1 MNDFSEEYVENY
13 EQKCLCVLVLDV
25 SNLLGP
31 AQIAEMNKSLQEFYK
46 IIQEDETTSQRMEF
60 CIITYGEGVS
70 IIQEPC
76 TVERFSMPAIP
87 SSKSLPALTEAINE
101 AIGKVDAR
109 KRWYKETGQI
119 YYRPMIVLVSKE
131 KYTSVYESPL
141 YEILKR
147 DISEKIYSFVN
158 FVMDVMSHQEEWIV
172 SMGNGSKDFSSA
184 FHKILVNEFVRDWL
198 T

>member
-87 SSKSLPALTEAINE
+87 SSKSLPAVSEAVNE
-101 AIGKVDAR
+101 AIEKVNAR
-109 KRWYKETGQI
+109 KRWYKATGQS
-119 YYRPMIVLVSKE
+119 YYRPMIVLVSSK
-131 KYTSVYESPL
+131 KYNSVYENPL

-147 DISEKIYSFVN
+147 DISEKKYSFVN
-158 FVMDVMSHQEEWIV
+158 FVMDGKIHQEEWIV
-172 SMGNGSKDFSSA
+172 SIGNESKNFSSA
-184 FHKILVNEFVRDWL
+184 LHEILTNEYVSHWL

>member
-87 SSKSLPALTEAINE
+87 SSKSLPAVTEAINE

-147 DISEKIYSFVN
+147 DISEDIFVCK
-158 FVMDVMSHQEEWIV
+158 FRHGCDESSRGMDCFYGKREQRLLFRISQD
-172 SMGNGSKDFSSA
+172 SCK
-184 FHKILVNEFVRDWL
+184 
-198 T
+198 